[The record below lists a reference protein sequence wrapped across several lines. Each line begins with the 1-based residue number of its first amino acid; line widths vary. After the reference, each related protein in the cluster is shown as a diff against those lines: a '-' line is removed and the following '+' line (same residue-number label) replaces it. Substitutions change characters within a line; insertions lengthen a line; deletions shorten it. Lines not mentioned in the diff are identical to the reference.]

1 MFVVAMDTRSRIN
14 PHLGGATPMSPESAM
29 ASDVFDQ
36 FLCAGTFKATLSTY
50 RYLCEVLRIK
60 PTNYSTF
67 YPKLKA
73 KLRSWKA
80 ASLWSKLDK
89 RASHKCYNRGKAC
102 PNTRVLIIGAGPCGL
117 RTAIEAQL
125 LGAKVVVVEKR
136 DRFSRN
142 NVLHLWPIVIHD
154 LRNLGAKKLF
164 GKFCAGS
171 IDHISIRQLQLIL
184 LKVALLLGVEVH
196 ENVTFKSLIEP
207 PENQSHER
215 VGWRAQV
222 LPPDHPVSQYE
233 FDVLVGADGKRNT
246 LIGFNRKEF
255 RGKLAIAI
263 TANFINRHTLE
274 EQQVPEISGVAFI
287 FNQKFFQDMKEQ
299 TGIDLENIVY
309 YKDDTHYFVMTAKK
323 QSLLERGVILNDYSD
338 TARLLAPENVD
349 RESLMEYARDAA
361 DFSTDGQLPT
371 LDFAVNH
378 YGQADVAMFD
388 FTSMYAAEHACR
400 VLERRGH
407 KLLQALV
414 GDSLLEPFWP
424 TGSGCARG
432 FLGSFDAAWMIRS
445 WASGKMTPLQVL
457 AEREAVYRLLAQTTP
472 ENLNKDFNQH
482 TINPTSRYPNLN
494 LQSVLPAQV
503 KGLYDTDA
511 EIIDQ
516 LPDVVADIPRKRR
529 RRESIIHPDAL
540 LSWCKRQVVQH
551 DNIKVE
557 NMTTS
562 WKNGLALC
570 AIIHRYRPDLID
582 LDSFNPEDVAKNNQ
596 LAFDICEREFGIPPV
611 MTGQEMEDYEVP
623 DKLTMVSYI
632 SQIYETFRGEIPHI
646 VRPHKAGDI
655 SEQIPLQQTQ
665 NTTSF
670 LSRFSQKLQSKKR
683 HSLERD
689 SSKEKSDSLKRN
701 RIPFAMG
708 NRRRSRE
715 KGISLD
721 LSSPDTSQSSK
732 RKVGSHERVPFSS
745 RLKILEEK
753 LNQNSGLQHGV
764 GGDLSGNKRQLVGRL
779 CQDEWSSRILEEQ
792 GRRQN
797 ADKKQAVKV
806 GRLTKDEWNIKFW
819 EDQMKE
825 ESKEKLQKTATGNR
839 PKVMQEIFDERLKAM
854 DAKLKAGGI
863 LEEEQVKFRDFD
875 SNLKRLNK
883 QLKEGSLT
891 AGTGEINKVATI
903 TSRIFNTGKKTD
915 IKGEV
920 PLTSL
925 LPTPNYPN
933 VVTGDQVSTP
943 SGGSEICYFCNKRVY
958 LMERLSAQGFF
969 FHRSCFKCEYC
980 NGSLR
985 LRNYAFDSTA
995 ACGGRFYCWSHYRM
1009 PKPDRR
1015 WQEMMKRKQAFL
1027 ADSSAPNLLGKSPQK
1042 EQHPVSPIQ
1051 EPEPPPHK
1059 EPKMT
1064 SVFARNVDNPD
1075 MAVLGSSSSET
1086 VLATPHLLPQPSSS
1100 IDVRDKT
1107 PERAEYENSLELSEE
1122 ELLTSELEEEELTQ
1136 KNLGPSQEIATS
1148 DDEFSDLSTDTESE
1162 EEEEAYAE
1170 ELERSLTADETRK
1183 LAKTWQR
1190 RYSRDLLSDSE
1201 TTDDEQSSTES
1212 LTETGGEDTSED
1224 VDSNEEY
1231 SSYETSDDASE
1242 ICSDDGKVPKAPE
1255 ESKDV
1260 VVKVPVP
1267 DIPSQMKKKT
1277 EDLSSSEAE
1286 GSDSYTESLTSGE
1299 TTNTGTDS
1307 ETESE
1312 PEPPR
1317 HQIPTIV
1324 IDESPPQ
1331 EAEEQEWVEDTAVA
1345 ALKDVCKV
1353 EAKRNDE
1360 GNTSFSISNFST
1372 LSSAI
1377 SVSEDNTLVHP
1388 KESIDIEKV
1397 ELKGKVVEEDT
1408 ENIHISDVDPHV
1420 SYLVSDES
1428 RIKLDEDLQE
1438 DLKTEDSAV
1447 KPDNS
1452 TSFISDGGIFG
1463 SVKMYVNDDDHC
1475 NEEKQNDENNLEHL
1489 DLMDLNEYVKIC
1501 DDAVNQKIIADK
1513 PKLESF
1519 ANTQDNSVPLLEL
1532 NYNKNLNDQFTLQDL
1547 VDEETV
1553 DKVKLTSPL
1562 PVKDQIKELLDFENG
1577 EEKSTRMASTHESTC
1592 EFESSY
1598 GDSIGIHQDALSF
1611 KNIRDNVCPPE
1622 SIVTN
1627 SSIPFS
1633 SHAITD
1639 LMESNENGNVFVMT
1653 TDLVSGAE
1661 LISKPEVEGLKIK
1674 DDTEIENVSLQNV
1687 LADTEMGV
1695 SSVGAIFGNQFP
1707 ASATAKDEDSITYQQ
1722 KISLMPTATDG
1733 HNFSLQILDNQSS
1746 NLEGSYISETNNG
1759 RNTIQQEELKY
1770 ENEQSVSLNGFENIN
1785 SHETNNKE
1793 LSEDLAY
1800 ISDQEILQNNLSDTE
1815 KGVSSVDV
1823 VFNQLSA
1830 LDTATDDSN
1839 LSFQVLGAQSSGN
1852 CTSESKNGQNAI
1864 QQEQL
1869 YENEQLMS
1877 LKSFENVNSYE
1888 TDTGL
1893 LIEGSICT
1901 SEQEDISN
1909 SVINTVEIKPPSLG
1923 LYSDHSSETDSD
1935 HEVNKEIDYSRC
1947 YIPFKSSV
1955 SSVNSESTSEEWLD
1969 SQSFVEVPENIYET
1983 PISKDYSDATVNVK
1997 NSLMLDELYSNI
2009 PETSHVHNL
2018 TKIIL
2023 SPVMDTEEEQE
2034 FEQLNNISGFQECGN
2049 RSNDISDASLSFKRA
2064 QIETDNVYISPF
2076 VTIRDKTK
2084 QSKQAQNTFTW
2095 DSDNSFSTPWYATDF
2110 DTTISSSANEYN
2122 IPATSSKSSNE
2133 KPTREETELL
2143 CDKPTIKTLSR
2154 SEDSILSTPSIS
2166 SEDSAAMK
2174 NSLSFKESTPLVKN
2188 ESTSYLEKP
2197 SSSPVNSIKK
2207 DTKLKGYSG
2216 SFVEKVRPRSVSGDS
2231 LYLKSL
2237 DISLQKLKFPSL
2249 SKENVQLKG
2258 EDNKNVSLAT
2268 EKSHEPSPLAPKCVP
2283 SRTVDDADRAK
2294 KLRLKRLHR
2303 RSLHDD
2309 IQGVPFA
2316 DDEKS
2321 KLKDDVFY
2329 TPNSS
2334 FSKVDKEKPLEFD
2347 ILTPSLTPTE
2357 EQGFTCVENQKLGQ
2371 DLRLQRTVE
2380 QQKARQEA
2388 RERAKLMSD
2397 EELGLSPYNCRK
2409 KINSLSEKG
2418 NVLYEELSSEELL
2431 DDDDEEEEE
2440 QLDFVDDNSS
2450 GTYRAKRVEI
2460 LDPRDS
2466 HSTLVPLTK
2475 DVMTENTLSPTSAQ
2489 QVMNESTQSSQFSET
2504 GTSEGLLSTL
2514 SPSSNESMKTSGTT
2528 SSSKSPSAVESSSK
2542 TDNSASYLESSV
2554 CTSDIDI
2561 SIVLSKSSQ
2570 QAENPDIQQSS
2581 DPNEVAKISM
2591 KPITKNDSILESEKP
2606 KSNGKKNILS
2616 LLTFAK
2622 HSPSKERTKEKTKE
2636 DSKERSASLPS
2647 TFQSKTPQKEKKFPR
2662 LKLSRTKEKS
2672 RDKHRNKY
2680 LISRNPETVEHYSSV
2695 SPEAA
2700 SHLPVMKSQTK
2711 ERSVELAKAKE
2722 SLKQL
2727 EETARLKSGSLVAP
2741 KTSGTPS
2748 QTGIAPKASGFYA
2761 EDSFSDTE
2769 EETQNSKTQEPR
2781 EEQGKK
2787 EKGAIDKERKA
2798 RVIERVQRQQEL
2810 KRLRTAQEI
2819 QRQLAELEV
2828 KQRDLEQQGVSVE
2841 KSLRG
2846 EATAHG
2852 KQKSE
2857 TELMTEWFSLVHQKN
2872 KLAREEQELLIR
2884 AKDLELEDR
2893 HVRLQ
2898 QEIRERMARNDSE
2911 KNRTEIEE
2919 EGKMLTEM
2927 LEIVK
2932 ERDELV
2938 AMLDQLKVREE
2949 EEDRD
2954 LESKMLAKGLH
2965 LSPVSKS

>member
-1 MFVVAMDTRSRIN
+1 
-14 PHLGGATPMSPESAM
+14 
-29 ASDVFDQ
+29 
-36 FLCAGTFKATLSTY
+36 
-50 RYLCEVLRIK
+50 
-60 PTNYSTF
+60 
-67 YPKLKA
+67 
-73 KLRSWKA
+73 
-80 ASLWSKLDK
+80 
-89 RASHKCYNRGKAC
+89 
-102 PNTRVLIIGAGPCGL
+102 
-117 RTAIEAQL
+117 
-125 LGAKVVVVEKR
+125 
-136 DRFSRN
+136 
-142 NVLHLWPIVIHD
+142 
-154 LRNLGAKKLF
+154 
-164 GKFCAGS
+164 
-171 IDHISIRQLQLIL
+171 
-184 LKVALLLGVEVH
+184 
-196 ENVTFKSLIEP
+196 
-207 PENQSHER
+207 
-215 VGWRAQV
+215 
-222 LPPDHPVSQYE
+222 
-233 FDVLVGADGKRNT
+233 
-246 LIGFNRKEF
+246 
-255 RGKLAIAI
+255 
-263 TANFINRHTLE
+263 
-274 EQQVPEISGVAFI
+274 
-287 FNQKFFQDMKEQ
+287 MKEH

-361 DFSTDGQLPT
+361 DFSTDGQLPA

-457 AEREAVYRLLAQTTP
+457 AEREAIYRLLAQTTP

-540 LSWCKRQVVQH
+540 LSWCKRQVVLH
-551 DNIKVE
+551 DNIKIE

-582 LDSFNPEDVAKNNQ
+582 LDSFNPEDIAKNNQ
-596 LAFDICEREFGIPPV
+596 LAFDTCEREFGIPPV

-655 SEQIPLQQTQ
+655 SEQTPLQQTQ

-670 LSRFSQKLQSKKR
+670 LSRFSQKLQNKKR

-689 SSKEKSDSLKRN
+689 SSKEKGDSLKRN
-701 RIPFAMG
+701 RVPFAVG
-708 NRRRSRE
+708 SRRRSRE

-721 LSSPDTSQSSK
+721 LSSPDTSLSSK

-753 LNQNSGLQHGV
+753 LNQDSGLRHGV
-764 GGDLSGNKRQLVGRL
+764 GGDLSGNKKQLVGRL
-779 CQDEWSSRILEEQ
+779 CRDEWSARLLEEQ
-792 GRRQN
+792 GKKQN
-797 ADKKQAVKV
+797 VDKKQAVKV
-806 GRLTKDEWNIKFW
+806 GRLIKDEWNIKFW

-825 ESKEKLQKTATGNR
+825 ESKEKLQKAATGNR

-854 DAKLKAGGI
+854 DAKLKAGGV
-863 LEEEQVKFRDFD
+863 LEEEQVKYGDFD

-883 QLKEGSLT
+883 QLKEGSLI
-891 AGTGEINKVATI
+891 AGTGERIKVATI
-903 TSRIFNTGKKTD
+903 TSRIFNTGEKTD
-915 IKGEV
+915 FRGEV

-925 LPTPNYPN
+925 TPTPNYPILA
-933 VVTGDQVSTP
+933 TGDQVSTP
-943 SGGSEICYFCNKRVY
+943 SGGSEVCYFCNKRVY

-1051 EPEPPPHK
+1051 EREPPPHK
-1059 EPKMT
+1059 EPKVT
-1064 SVFARNVDNPD
+1064 PAFAENIVHPD
-1075 MAVLGSSSSET
+1075 IAVLGNSPSET
-1086 VLATPHLLPQPSSS
+1086 VLATPHLLPQPASS
-1100 IDVRDKT
+1100 IDMRDKT

-1136 KNLGPSQEIATS
+1136 KNFGPSQEIATS

-1201 TTDDEQSSTES
+1201 TTDDERSSTES
-1212 LTETGGEDTSED
+1212 LTETGGEEDTSED

-1242 ICSDDGKVPKAPE
+1242 ICSDDGRVSKARE

-1286 GSDSYTESLTSGE
+1286 GSDSYTESITSEE

-1307 ETESE
+1307 DSE
-1312 PEPPR
+1312 PEPPK

-1345 ALKDVCKV
+1345 ALKEVCKV
-1353 EAKRNDE
+1353 EAKRSDE
-1360 GNTSFSISNFST
+1360 GSASFSITSLST
-1372 LSSAI
+1372 VSSAI
-1377 SVSEDNTLVHP
+1377 SVSEDNTLVHQ
-1388 KESIDIEKV
+1388 KESIDVEKADFKDRV
-1397 ELKGKVVEEDT
+1397 IDQDT
-1408 ENIHISDVDPHV
+1408 ENIHISSVDPSM
-1420 SYLVSDES
+1420 SYLVSGES
-1428 RIKLDEDLQE
+1428 RIKYDVDLHEDF
-1438 DLKTEDSAV
+1438 KTEDNAV

-1452 TSFISDGGIFG
+1452 ASFVNNNGVYN
-1463 SVKMYVNDDDHC
+1463 SVKMYMNDDDEY
-1475 NEEKQNDENNLEHL
+1475 NAEKQNDEDNLEHS
-1489 DLMDLNEYVKIC
+1489 DIMDLNEYVKIP
-1501 DDAVNQKIIADK
+1501 DDTVNQKNIIDQ
-1513 PKLESF
+1513 PKSENFVKAL
-1519 ANTQDNSVPLLEL
+1519 DHSVPLLKL
-1532 NYNKNLNDQFTLQDL
+1532 NYSKNLNDQFTSQDL

-1553 DKVKLTSPL
+1553 DEVKLTSPL
-1562 PVKDQIKELLDFENG
+1562 SIKDQNKELLDFEKS
-1577 EEKSTRMASTHESTC
+1577 EEMLTRMAITHENTC
-1592 EFESSY
+1592 EFESSNS
-1598 GDSIGIHQDALSF
+1598 DRIGIHQDSLF
-1611 KNIRDNVCPPE
+1611 LKNLRDTVCPPE
-1622 SIVTN
+1622 SNATN
-1627 SSIPFS
+1627 SSTPFS

-1639 LMESNENGNVFVMT
+1639 LLESNENDDVMSK
-1653 TDLVSGAE
+1653 DLVYNAE
-1661 LISKPEVEGLKIK
+1661 LFSKPEVGSL
-1674 DDTEIENVSLQNV
+1674 EIIDNTVTDGENLQNV
-1687 LADTEMGV
+1687 LADTEREV
-1695 SSVGAIFGNQFP
+1695 SSVDAIFGNQFP
-1707 ASATAKDEDSITYQQ
+1707 VLDTAKDGNSVIYQQ
-1722 KISLMPTATDG
+1722 KIPLVQTETD
-1733 HNFSLQILDNQSS
+1733 NSNLSLQILDAQSS
-1746 NLEGSYISETNNG
+1746 DLEGSYISETKNG
-1759 RNTIQQEELKY
+1759 QNTIQQEEL
-1770 ENEQSVSLNGFENIN
+1770 E
-1785 SHETNNKE
+1785 
-1793 LSEDLAY
+1793 
-1800 ISDQEILQNNLSDTE
+1800 
-1815 KGVSSVDV
+1815 
-1823 VFNQLSA
+1823 
-1830 LDTATDDSN
+1830 
-1839 LSFQVLGAQSSGN
+1839 
-1852 CTSESKNGQNAI
+1852 
-1864 QQEQL
+1864 

-1877 LKSFENVNSYE
+1877 LKSFENINSYE
-1888 TDTGL
+1888 IDNKELISEGFICISDPEILQNILADTEKGASTVDAIFVNQLSALDTTKDEDSVTCQQKIPLIPTATDDYNLSLQILGAQSSDLEGSHISETKNDQNAIQQEKLRYENEQLMSLKSFEDINRYETNTTGL
-1893 LIEGSICT
+1893 LNEGSICI

-1909 SVINTVEIKPPSLG
+1909 SVINSVEIKPPSLNVC
-1923 LYSDHSSETDSD
+1923 STHSSETDSD
-1935 HEVNKEIDYSRC
+1935 QEKYKEIDYSKC
-1947 YIPFKSSV
+1947 YIPLKSSSV

-1969 SQSFVEVPENIYET
+1969 SQSFIEVPENIHET
-1983 PISKDYSDATVNVK
+1983 PISKDSFSAAVNVK
-1997 NSLMLDELYSNI
+1997 KTLMLEKLSSNI
-2009 PETSHVHNL
+2009 PEPSHVHDL
-2018 TKIIL
+2018 TKIML
-2023 SPVMDTEEEQE
+2023 SPVMDTQEEED
-2034 FEQLNNISGFQECGN
+2034 FEQLNDISDFQECDN
-2049 RSNDISDASLSFKRA
+2049 SSNDISDASLSFKRT
-2064 QIETDNVYISPF
+2064 QIENDNVYISPF

-2084 QSKQAQNTFTW
+2084 KSKPAQNTFTW

-2110 DTTISSSANEYN
+2110 DMTSSGSPNEYV
-2122 IPATSSKSSNE
+2122 IPATFSKSINE
-2133 KPTREETELL
+2133 KPAREENEPLS
-2143 CDKPTIKTLSR
+2143 DKPTIKTLSQ
-2154 SEDSILSTPSIS
+2154 SEDSILSTPSVYF
-2166 SEDSAAMK
+2166 EDSAADVK
-2174 NSLSFKESTPLVKN
+2174 NSLSFKESTPLIKN
-2188 ESTSYLEKP
+2188 ESISSSVKP
-2197 SSSPVNSIKK
+2197 SSSPVNNIKK
-2207 DTKLKGYSG
+2207 DTKIRGYSG

-2258 EDNKNVSLAT
+2258 EDKKKVSVT
-2268 EKSHEPSPLAPKCVP
+2268 KEKSHEPSPIASTCVP
-2283 SRTVDDADRAK
+2283 SRPVDDADRAQ

-2321 KLKDDVFY
+2321 KLKDDVFF

-2334 FSKVDKEKPLEFD
+2334 FSKVDKEKPPEFD
-2347 ILTPSLTPTE
+2347 FLTSSSTPTE
-2357 EQGFTCVENQKLGQ
+2357 ELGITRVENQKLGR

-2409 KINSLSEKG
+2409 KINSSSDKG

-2431 DDDDEEEEE
+2431 DDDDEE
-2440 QLDFVDDNSS
+2440 QLDEDYVDDNSS
-2450 GTYRAKRVEI
+2450 GTYRAKRVQI
-2460 LDPRDS
+2460 LDPNDS
-2466 HSTLVPLTK
+2466 HSTPVPLTK
-2475 DVMTENTLSPTSAQ
+2475 HLMTENTLSPTSAQ

-2504 GTSEGLLSTL
+2504 GTSEGPLSTL

-2528 SSSKSPSAVESSSK
+2528 SSSKTPSAIESSSK

-2561 SIVLSKSSQ
+2561 SIVLSKPAE
-2570 QAENPDIQQSS
+2570 QAEKPDIQQSR
-2581 DPNEVAKISM
+2581 DPNEVEKLSM

-2606 KSNGKKNILS
+2606 KSNGRKNILS

-2622 HSPSKERTKEKTKE
+2622 HSPSKERTKERTKE

-2647 TFQSKTPQKEKKFPR
+2647 TFQSKTTQKEKKFPR

-2672 RDKHRNKY
+2672 RDKHKNKY
-2680 LISRNPETVEHYSSV
+2680 LISRNAETVEHYSSA
-2695 SPEAA
+2695 SPEVA
-2700 SHLPVMKSQTK
+2700 SRLPVMKTQTK

-2727 EETARLKSGSLVAP
+2727 EEIARLKSGSFAGP

-2748 QTGIAPKASGFYA
+2748 QTGVAPKAS

-2769 EETQNSKTQEPR
+2769 EETQNSKAHEPK
-2781 EEQGKK
+2781 EEQWKK
-2787 EKGAIDKERKA
+2787 EKGTIDKERKA

-2846 EATAHG
+2846 EATAQS

-2893 HVRLQ
+2893 HIRLQ

-2954 LESKMLAKGLH
+2954 LESKMLAKGLQ